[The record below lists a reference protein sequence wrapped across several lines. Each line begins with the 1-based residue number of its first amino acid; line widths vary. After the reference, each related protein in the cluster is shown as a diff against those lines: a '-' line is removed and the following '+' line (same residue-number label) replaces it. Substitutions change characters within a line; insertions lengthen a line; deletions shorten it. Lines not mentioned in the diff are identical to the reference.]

1 MLGKVGNT
9 QLAFKSNKYKPGHKK
24 KSGRNVEVHVD
35 WFLHSPLPRAALPCL
50 GWHGDWKRKLSASL
64 SLATVS
70 IYFTVNPLFNS
81 FLKVKNWFDPV
92 CVFSLRMLL
101 DLENMDTKRL

>member
-1 MLGKVGNT
+1 MLTG
-9 QLAFKSNKYKPGHKK
+9 FYIP
-24 KSGRNVEVHVD
+24 
-35 WFLHSPLPRAALPCL
+35 PLPRAALPCL

-81 FLKVKNWFDPV
+81 FLKVKNRFDPV
-92 CVFSLRMLL
+92 CVCSLRMLL
-101 DLENMDTKRL
+101 GLENMDPKRL